1 VKRLVFVAC
10 AVALGILVA
19 PASPAAAHPLGN
31 FSINQYAGLTL
42 RPDRVDVSAV
52 VDAAE
57 IPTLQERPSVDA
69 NHDGMVDD
77 AERAAHARAACR
89 ELAGAFEA
97 RVGRDRLTWTVGA
110 LAFAYVAGSTGL
122 QTSRLTCSLTAPA
135 RLGSATAVTVTNRFR
150 ADRVGW
156 REMTA
161 VGDGVKLVD
170 PPLPGHSVSEELRAY
185 PADLLS
191 SALDVRTATLRTRPG
206 AGAAGATGA
215 AVPRGGD
222 PVTRWMAGAE
232 RHFQQ
237 MAGGRL
243 TPVVAALAVLLAVL
257 LGAGHAALPGHG
269 KTVLAAY
276 LAGKRGRARDAVVVG
291 ATVTLT
297 HTGGVLVVGLLL
309 STSSMFAGDRLMG
322 YLGIASGALVTAVGV
337 GMLVNV
343 RRRRSPHSHSD
354 APVAELALVGAPGAG
369 HSHDHSHDRSH
380 DHSHDHGHSHSH
392 GAGPGHHHHHH
403 GTSRWGLAGI
413 GVAGGLVPSPSA
425 LVVLLGA
432 IGLGRAGFGVLLVL
446 AYGLGMAGALTG
458 AGLLLVFAQRKVSA
472 AAGWSRLLRRLSPLT
487 ARVPAAASTLTA
499 GLVVI
504 VGLGLAVRAAAGIL

>member
-1 VKRLVFVAC
+1 MKRLVFVAC
-10 AVALGILVA
+10 AAALGILVV

-110 LAFAYVAGSTGL
+110 PAFAYVAGSTGL

-135 RLGSATAVTVTNRFR
+135 RLGSATAVAVTNRFR

-161 VGDGVKLVD
+161 VGDGVRLVD
-170 PPLPGHSVSEELRAY
+170 SPLPGHSVSEELRAY

-191 SALDVRTATLRTRPG
+191 SALDVRTATLRTQPG
-206 AGAAGATGA
+206 TGAGATGA

-237 MAGGRL
+237 VAGGRL

-322 YLGIASGALVTAVGV
+322 YLGIASGALVTAVGI
-337 GMLVNV
+337 GMLANV
-343 RRRRSPHSHSD
+343 WRRRSHSHPHPDSQ
-354 APVAELALVGAPGAG
+354 APVAELALVGTAGAG
-369 HSHDHSHDRSH
+369 
-380 DHSHDHGHSHSH
+380 HSHDHGHSHSH
-392 GAGPGHHHHHH
+392 GVGPGHHHHHH

-458 AGLLLVFAQRKVSA
+458 AGLLLVFAQRKVTA
-472 AAGWSRLLRRLSPLT
+472 AAGWSRLLRRLGPLM

-499 GLVVI
+499 GLVVV
-504 VGLGLAVRAAAGIL
+504 VGLGLAARAAAGIL